1 MRTPAALIAVSAALL
16 LGACASEE
24 KEWMKIDSKFTMKEF
39 QRDYAACSKGG
50 KLNETCMQN
59 RGWIAVSPGTNL
71 EKAPPP
77 PALPSQPSGITS
89 R

>member
-1 MRTPAALIAVSAALL
+1 MQTLAALIAVSAALL

-24 KEWMKIDSKFTMKEF
+24 KEWMKIDSKFTMQDF

-50 KLNETCMQN
+50 RLNETCMQS
-59 RGWIAVSPGTNL
+59 RGWVAVSPGTNIG
-71 EKAPPP
+71 KAAA
-77 PALPSQPSGITS
+77 PALPTQPGGITD